1 MARLTTL
8 TDEDIRV
15 LAGRFGLGEVI
26 EWKPIAAGTIN
37 SNFALRCASGRFF
50 LRINEGK
57 SEADVAYEAKL
68 VNQLAENEVPTPRPL
83 RAGERSYAEHGGKW
97 VSAFPWVAG
106 HHLERNEITPAV
118 AAMIGGA
125 LGQLHD
131 AGDAVRDLPE
141 RYGIYTFEALVE
153 RAMSF
158 ADHDDS
164 QLANAN
170 RAIAEEIA
178 WLGGQPESQ
187 SPGIIHGDLFRDNVL
202 FVGRTDGDELELS
215 ALLDFEQASL
225 GQRVYDLAVCVNA
238 WCYDEAF
245 DPVLVRSMVRGYQG
259 HRGAPLTSELYREL
273 RRAAWRFT
281 VTRITDVYLAGG
293 RDPAKDFRRYLQRLS
308 AWRRLGESGL
318 ESWLA

>member
-1 MARLTTL
+1 MGS
-8 TDEDIRV
+8 EMCIRD
-15 LAGRFGLGEVI
+15 R
-26 EWKPIAAGTIN
+26 
-37 SNFALRCASGRFF
+37 
-50 LRINEGK
+50 
-57 SEADVAYEAKL
+57 
-68 VNQLAENEVPTPRPL
+68 
-83 RAGERSYAEHGGKW
+83 
-97 VSAFPWVAG
+97 
-106 HHLERNEITPAV
+106 
-118 AAMIGGA
+118 
-125 LGQLHD
+125 LHD

-245 DPVLVRSMVRGYQG
+245 DPVLVRSMVRSCT
-259 HRGAPLTSELYREL
+259 HTRWPSEVSRTSHSNASAP
-273 RRAAWRFT
+273 
-281 VTRITDVYLAGG
+281 
-293 RDPAKDFRRYLQRLS
+293 S
-308 AWRRLGESGL
+308 AIARS
-318 ESWLA
+318 